1 MRRADRLF
9 EIIETVRSSDTAITA
24 QFLSKELGVSE
35 RTIYRDIAGLQGQGV
50 PIEGEAG
57 VGYVLRPGFHLPP
70 LMFNM
75 EELEAIVLG
84 ARLAGQR
91 RDEALERAADRVI
104 AKIKSALPAHLAE
117 QMERVALFAP
127 PTYDVG
133 HGIVDLS
140 QVREAI
146 RGRNKIRISYQSLPG
161 EITERVI
168 WPVAVAF
175 YSGSTL
181 VSAWCETRED
191 FRHFRTDRIQTY
203 QVLDEQYSGG
213 NGRLLAEWKAHV
225 SSATYERNC
234 YHQADQYSRSGRATS
249 LDAPQFHEGY
259 DDTGRGGGPSQP
271 SSGDQKI

>member
-9 EIIETVRSSDTAITA
+9 DIIETIRGSETAITA

-91 RDEALERAADRVI
+91 KDEALERAADRVI
-104 AKIKSALPAHLAE
+104 AKIKTALPSHLAE

-140 QVREAI
+140 EVREAI
-146 RGRNKIRISYQSLPG
+146 RTRKKIRISYQSLPG
-161 EITERVI
+161 EYTDRVI

-191 FRHFRTDRIQTY
+191 FRHFRTDRIRAY
-203 QVLDEQYSGG
+203 HILEEQYSGG

-225 SSATYERNC
+225 SSAEYERNC
-234 YHQADQYSRSGRATS
+234 SGQPRDSWSSEKTTS
-249 LDAPQFHEGY
+249 LAESQFREGY
-259 DDTGRGGGPSQP
+259 VDKDMEAARLPR
-271 SSGDQKI
+271 SSNGQRP